1 MKRVEQSVL
10 VTHPAAA
17 MFQLVD
23 DVENYPQFLPWCGGT
38 SIKLKNDRITEA
50 AIKIDFHGIKQSFT
64 TRNEKTFPSA
74 MDVKLVDG
82 PFKRLQGHWR
92 FHPLGDQACKI
103 ELVLEYEFTSK
114 WLGKIIG
121 PVFNHIASTLVDA
134 FVKRAD
140 AVSASAERAR

>member
-10 VTHPAAA
+10 VAHSAPA
-17 MFQLVD
+17 MFHLVD
-23 DVENYPQFLPWCGGT
+23 DVERYPQFLPWCGGT
-38 SIKLKNDRITEA
+38 TIKLKTEQITEA

-64 TRNEKTFPSA
+64 TRNEKTFPSE
-74 MDVKLVDG
+74 MDVNLVNG

-92 FHPLGDQACKI
+92 FHPLGDQACKV

-114 WLGKIIG
+114 WLETIIG

-140 AVSASAERAR
+140 ALRKL

>member
-10 VTHPAAA
+10 VSHSASA

-23 DVENYPQFLPWCGGT
+23 DVEHYSEFLPWCGGT
-38 SIKLKNDRITEA
+38 TIKLKNEQITEA

-64 TRNEKTFPSA
+64 TRNEKSFPSG

-92 FHPLGDQACKI
+92 FHPLSEQACKV
-103 ELVLEYEFTSK
+103 ELVLEYEFTST
-114 WLGKIIG
+114 WLEKIIG
-121 PVFNHIASTLVDA
+121 PVFGHIAGTLVDA

-140 AVSASAERAR
+140 ALRV

>member
-10 VTHPAAA
+10 VPHSAAA

-23 DVENYPQFLPWCGGT
+23 DVEHYPQFLPWCGGT
-38 SIKLKNDRITEA
+38 SVKLKNDQITEA
-50 AIKIDFHGIKQSFT
+50 AIRIDFHGIKQNFT
-64 TRNEKTFPSA
+64 TRNEKTPPSR

-82 PFKRLQGHWR
+82 PFKLLQGHWR
-92 FHPLGDQACKI
+92 FHPLGDHGCKV
-103 ELVLEYEFTSK
+103 ELVLEYEFTGK
-114 WLGKIIG
+114 WLEKIIG

-140 AVSASAERAR
+140 AVSASDG

>member
-1 MKRVEQSVL
+1 
-10 VTHPAAA
+10 

-64 TRNEKTFPSA
+64 TRNEKKFPSA

-92 FHPLGDQACKI
+92 FHPLGDQACRV

-114 WLGKIIG
+114 WLEKIIG

-134 FVKRAD
+134 FVKRAN
-140 AVSASAERAR
+140 AASAARERDR